1 MNFRLTP
8 AATMAIAAAAG
19 IVLAC
24 AAMLLAVRQ
33 PWLGLNLSPQ
43 AEYGFA
49 WIDSVD
55 PAGPAADIAAP
66 AALLALIGSNGDRI
80 EPLPVDLIEDPDR
93 LATYAEMRDF
103 LDRQSRLSAILAGR
117 TVIAELH
124 GVDGESRSASLE
136 LYRHRPLSDLPFVFW
151 VQAGTGLAS
160 FLIGIWVWSLRRGEP
175 DTRLFAVAG
184 AGLMLSALA
193 AAVYSTRELAMD
205 GVLLRVLSGINHA
218 SALVFGAAM
227 IGLFL
232 SYPRRLVEPGWLAAP
247 GVILGLWLIA
257 GLLELPPGPPVGIHL
272 PVTLAMIAILA
283 CAGLQYW
290 RARADVRARAALGWF
305 ALAVAVGA
313 GAFVITIVA
322 PNVLGIAPTISQ
334 GYAFPLFLLIYA
346 GVALGVA
353 RYRLFELGD
362 WAFRI
367 LFYLF
372 GAVLLILLDAV
383 LIYAVAVERAPAFG
397 LSLLIVGFLYLPL
410 RTALGRRLSGQ
421 RQVSHGSLFRHVVD
435 VALAPPGTDRAQL
448 WRQFVQNVFDPL
460 RMEISAD
467 VASAALQ
474 DDGAALLIPGAES
487 IPALRLE
494 HADGGRRLF
503 SMRDA
508 NLAGELHAMLRHAAD
523 SRDAFEQG
531 AMQERERIALD
542 IHDNIGVQ
550 LLGAL
555 HSHASERKD
564 TMIRETL
571 SDLRDIINN
580 ASRPGLSFDEMLA
593 DLRVEIAEHLASVGA
608 RLCWSV
614 KAQDAQTLPP
624 QTAHTLRSIIREA
637 TGNAIKHA
645 SASRLAIDIALDA
658 GIVAVGIE
666 DDGTGFDL
674 DSAPA
679 GNGLSNMR
687 TRVTSLDGTFK
698 IEADRDGTRIAVRI
712 PIQPGAPC
720 HEPHPDR

>member
-1 MNFRLTP
+1 MNIRLTP
-8 AATMAIAAAAG
+8 TAIMTIAATAG
-19 IVLAC
+19 IALVC

-33 PWLGLNLSPQ
+33 PWLGLNLAPQ
-43 AEYGFA
+43 PDYGFA
-49 WIDSVD
+49 WIGSVD
-55 PAGPAADIAAP
+55 PAGPAVDVVAP
-66 AALLALIGSNGDRI
+66 AALLALTGSNGDRI
-80 EPLPVDLIEDPDR
+80 ELLPDDLIEDPDR
-93 LATYAEMRDF
+93 LVTYAEVRDF
-103 LDRQSRLSAILAGR
+103 LARQSRLSSILAGR
-117 TVIAELH
+117 TVVAQTH
-124 GVDGESRSASLE
+124 GVDGESRSASLD
-136 LYRHRPLSDLPFVFW
+136 LYRHRPPGDLPFVFW

-175 DTRLFAVAG
+175 ATRLFAVAG

-193 AAVYSTRELAMD
+193 ASVYSTRELAMD
-205 GVLLRVLSGINHA
+205 GALLRVLSGINHA

-232 SYPRRLVEPGWLAAP
+232 SYPRRLVKPGWLAVP
-247 GVILGLWLIA
+247 GLVLGLWLIA
-257 GLLELPPGPPVGIHL
+257 DLLELPSGPPVGIHL
-272 PVTLAMIAILA
+272 PVTLAMMTILA
-283 CAGLQYW
+283 CTGLQYW
-290 RARADVRARAALGWF
+290 RARGDATARAALGWF

-346 GVALGVA
+346 GLALGVA

-372 GAVLLILLDAV
+372 GAVLLILLDAA

-397 LSLLIVGFLYLPL
+397 LSLLIVAFLYLPL
-410 RTALGRRLSGQ
+410 RAVLGQRLSRR
-421 RQVSHGSLFRHVVD
+421 RQASRGSLFRQVVD
-435 VALAPPGTDRAQL
+435 VALAPPGADRAQL
-448 WRQFVQNVFDPL
+448 WRQLVQEVFDPL
-460 RMEISAD
+460 RTEISAD

-474 DDGAALLIPGAES
+474 DDGSVLLIPGVGP

-531 AMQERERIALD
+531 AAQERERIAID

-555 HSHASERKD
+555 HSRAPDRKD
-564 TMIRETL
+564 AMIRETL

-580 ASRPGLSFDEMLA
+580 ASRPGLSFDETLA
-593 DLRVEIAEHLASVGA
+593 DLRVEIAEHLASVGI
-608 RLCWSV
+608 RLGWNA
-614 KAQDAQTLPP
+614 KAQDAHTLPP
-624 QTAHTLRSIIREA
+624 QAAHTLRSIIREA

-645 SASRLAIDIALDA
+645 SASRLAIDIVQDA
-658 GIVAVGIE
+658 GIVTVAIE
-666 DDGTGFDL
+666 DDGAGFDP
-674 DSAPA
+674 DGAPA
-679 GNGLSNMR
+679 GNGLANMR
-687 TRVTSLDGTFK
+687 TRVTSLGGTFR
-698 IEADRDGTRIAVRI
+698 IEADGDGTRIAAQI
-712 PIQPGAPC
+712 PLSTTRAAP
-720 HEPHPDR
+720 